1 MSIFSVIV
9 TVYRGP
15 GAQGIYS
22 THGTKKNPMSVYARF
37 TYTWKV
43 PFYLNG

>member
-9 TVYRGP
+9 TVCRGP

-22 THGTKKNPMSVYARF
+22 THGTKKNQCPFMLGLLIPGRF
-37 TYTWKV
+37 HYT
-43 PFYLNG
+43 